1 MKQKRITLLHG
12 PSATM
17 QAKENTITHVINYL
31 KILKRLKAMKDL
43 SPGKLM
49 KQNEEV
55 SLYEQ
60 RPRTFKMVHA
70 NAMQMQIVNF
80 PVQLKT

>member
-1 MKQKRITLLHG
+1 
-12 PSATM
+12 M

-80 PVQLKT
+80 TVQLKT